1 MWLLNLMV
9 ACYFHNEQ
17 HLMHQPIDRHHND
30 TSRRSKRSQ
39 LTVAFLGLVVSI
51 SALINFVS
59 AFRSRQ
65 VLYGGR
71 LTPTGWISYQAHPVL
86 FMWVL
91 AIEACAVLICVGAVY
106 TVFFKDI
113 DQT

>member
-1 MWLLNLMV
+1 
-9 ACYFHNEQ
+9 
-17 HLMHQPIDRHHND
+17 MHMPIDRHHNE
-30 TSRRSKRSQ
+30 TSRPSKRSR

-51 SALINFVS
+51 SAFINFMS

-91 AIEACAVLICVGAVY
+91 TIEACAVLICVGAIY
-106 TVFFKDI
+106 AVFFQDI
-113 DQT
+113 DQA

>member
-1 MWLLNLMV
+1 
-9 ACYFHNEQ
+9 
-17 HLMHQPIDRHHND
+17 MHQPIDRHHND
-30 TSRRSKRSQ
+30 ISRRSKRSQ

-51 SALINFVS
+51 SALINFIS

-71 LTPTGWISYQAHPVL
+71 LTPTGWVLYHAHPG
-86 FMWVL
+86 FFTWGL
-91 AIEACAVLICVGAVY
+91 AIEACAVLICVGAIY
-106 TVFFKDI
+106 AVFFQDI

>member
-1 MWLLNLMV
+1 
-9 ACYFHNEQ
+9 
-17 HLMHQPIDRHHND
+17 MHQPIDRHHND
-30 TSRRSKRSQ
+30 TFRHSRKGRFAA
-39 LTVAFLGLVVSI
+39 VFLGCIVSI
-51 SALINFVS
+51 SALVNFIS

-71 LTPTGWISYQAHPVL
+71 LTPTGWISYHAHPAL

-91 AIEACAVLICVGAVY
+91 AIEACATMICIGVIY

-113 DQT
+113 DQA